1 MSAHRFVGKRILV
14 GLTYLD
20 AAGLVR
26 EQVREQV
33 QWHGL
38 IGDVGDHTLVFE
50 KSDGS
55 GAFSIPFDGELDAAD
70 PAAVYTLR
78 STGEAVT
85 AVDFLASFTIHSPPQ
100 R

>member
-1 MSAHRFVGKRILV
+1 MTAHRFVGKRILV

-20 AAGLVR
+20 ASG
-26 EQVREQV
+26 QVREQV
-33 QWHGL
+33 QLHGL
-38 IGDVGDHTLVFE
+38 IGGVGDHTLDFE

-55 GAFSIPFDGELDAAD
+55 GTFSIPFDGELDAAD
-70 PAAVYTLR
+70 PEAVYKLR

-85 AVDFLASFTIHSPPQ
+85 AIDFIASFTIHSPPE

>member
-1 MSAHRFVGKRILV
+1 MNAPRFMGKRILV

-20 AAGLVR
+20 AAG
-26 EQVREQV
+26 QVREQV
-33 QWHGL
+33 QMHGL
-38 IGDVGDHTLVFE
+38 IDGVGDHTLVFE

-55 GAFSIPFDGELDAAD
+55 GSFTIPFGGELDAAD

-85 AVDFLASFTIHSPPQ
+85 AVDFLASFTIHTPPE